1 MSAQYLYFPL
11 CLTALTLA
19 TSAVPAQAETSTKES
34 TPGTVATSAEV
45 FKQPLET
52 VSATQPTSQTSGFT
66 ITQFPTEPAPEPAP
80 TTPEPAPEPAP
91 TTPEPTPAPT
101 TPAEPTEPTQVE
113 PTPPDRPRSRPGR
126 VRPGRATRSGSS
138 YVGVGGNIGIDGET
152 GVGEGSFGINSKIG
166 LTPTFSAR
174 PAVFFGDDVSIS
186 VPVTYDFSISQGTD
200 PFDPEPFPF
209 APYLGGGAI
218 FSTGDDS
225 DVGALLT
232 GGVDVP
238 FTDKLTGNASI
249 NVGFSDDTQVG
260 VFIGV
265 GYNFTGIFQ

>member
-66 ITQFPTEPAPEPAP
+66 ITQFPTEPAPA
-80 TTPEPAPEPAP
+80 PAP

-101 TPAEPTEPTQVE
+101 TPVEPTEPTQVE
-113 PTPPDRPRSRPGR
+113 PTPPDRPGR

>member
-80 TTPEPAPEPAP
+80 TTPEP
-91 TTPEPTPAPT
+91 TPAPT
-101 TPAEPTEPTQVE
+101 TPVEPTEPTQVE
-113 PTPPDRPRSRPGR
+113 PTPPDRPGR
-126 VRPGRATRSGSS
+126 ARPGRATRSGSS

>member
-80 TTPEPAPEPAP
+80 TTPEPAPAP
-91 TTPEPTPAPT
+91 TTPV
-101 TPAEPTEPTQVE
+101 EPTEPTQVE

-126 VRPGRATRSGSS
+126 VSPGRATRSGSS

-200 PFDPEPFPF
+200 PFNPEPFPF

>member
-80 TTPEPAPEPAP
+80 TTPEPAPAPAP

-113 PTPPDRPRSRPGR
+113 PTPPDRPRS
-126 VRPGRATRSGSS
+126 RPGRATRSGSS

-225 DVGALLT
+225 IGDDSDVGALLT